1 MSKHVRFPSGSFHHS
16 WQFSL
21 VLLTTA
27 MVQQG
32 IYMQKETITWWLV
45 LNSNYKSESTKEK
58 KIAGAM
64 ADTPTPWSSTRWNW
78 SLPRTKRQSCS
89 GDAPRC
95 LRWLLVWSLSKWTAA
110 QNSGKTGIAKFRY
123 DWTNIFVFFFFYQ
136 KREDWSKKKNLCC
149 EETVIYR

>member
-1 MSKHVRFPSGSFHHS
+1 MYIFSESIFQDKSIHMVFTFLNLTRCTIRMRSVCLLAMYSCRMSRSLQVFCHHYYQDALLKMSKHVRFPSGSFHHS

-64 ADTPTPWSSTRWNW
+64 ADIPTPWSSTRWN
-78 SLPRTKRQSCS
+78 
-89 GDAPRC
+89 RC
-95 LRWLLVWSLSKWTAA
+95 H
-110 QNSGKTGIAKFRY
+110 GKY
-123 DWTNIFVFFFFYQ
+123 V
-136 KREDWSKKKNLCC
+136 
-149 EETVIYR
+149 